1 MPVYPGAQ
9 KSPYHSLWERQ
20 SWGFDECNRLWVLK
34 NYRKE
39 SEVLGG
45 VTQLFFLSVLL
56 SSSFQ
61 NGPRRMAEEPHQA
74 LEVLGSGGQ
83 EELLP
88 HKLQSP
94 QA

>member
-1 MPVYPGAQ
+1 
-9 KSPYHSLWERQ
+9 
-20 SWGFDECNRLWVLK
+20 VLK

-45 VTQLFFLSVLL
+45 VTQLFFLSVHL

-83 EELLP
+83 EDLLP

-94 QA
+94 QTQATQPNLIFQFGEQRFYLLSLS